1 MKNVKM
7 TLAAL
12 ALTALSFNSFAVV
25 QVDSAPSDQQKA
37 GVISATAGANLT
49 SLESQ
54 LAEKAEQA
62 GAKSFR
68 ITSTSGQNNLH
79 GTAVIYN

>member
-1 MKNVKM
+1 MKNVKI

-12 ALTALSFNSFAVV
+12 ALATVSFSGFAAELVN
-25 QVDSAPSDQQKA
+25 QAPAGQQA
-37 GVISATAGANLT
+37 IGVISATGSSNLS

-54 LAEKAEQA
+54 LSAKAQQA
-62 GAKSFR
+62 GASSFR
-68 ITSTSGQNNLH
+68 ITSTTGQNNLH

>member
-1 MKNVKM
+1 MKNVKI

-12 ALTALSFNSFAVV
+12 ALATVSFSGFAAE
-25 QVDSAPSDQQKA
+25 QVNQAPADQQA
-37 GVISATAGANLT
+37 IGVISATGSSNLS

-54 LAEKAEQA
+54 LSEKAQQA
-62 GAKSFR
+62 GASSFR
-68 ITSTSGQNNLH
+68 ITSTTGQNNLH